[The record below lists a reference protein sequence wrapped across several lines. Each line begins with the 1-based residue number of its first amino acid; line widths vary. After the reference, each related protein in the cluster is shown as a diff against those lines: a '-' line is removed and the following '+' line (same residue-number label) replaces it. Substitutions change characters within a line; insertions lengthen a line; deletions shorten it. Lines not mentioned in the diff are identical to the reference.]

1 MPCFYTNEGWSEA
14 KLPTPGVVTRA
25 EVVGGAMPA
34 VGTSLT
40 ASTSQIVDLLC
51 DEALDGTPLLIEA
64 TPSSQSALHID
75 VCDTLRYDARAGR
88 LQLTL
93 THDTHQS
100 VPACHSGPHVE
111 AKRLQHTKRGHG
123 AQFHATYSH
132 SLKVEWRTAPRQTR
146 NKVAFIVAT
155 AFAEANVSAV
165 VAASDNAVHA
175 HLQLVYKFT
184 DTTPAPF
191 TTTLTSAP
199 PASIADVD
207 PLDAYE
213 SLTLLLLDPPQLHT
227 PAADYIST
235 FRCALALTRAPH
247 PKHTVLG
254 TIHPDIV
261 TSLAQTSWRVFSI
274 HTANLHILLYRE
286 NDRLH
291 KWTCTV

>member
-100 VPACHSGPHVE
+100 VPACHSGPHLE
-111 AKRLQHTKRGHG
+111 AKRLQHTKHGHG

-132 SLKVEWRTAPRQTR
+132 SLKVEWRTAPRHTR

-165 VAASDNAVHA
+165 VAASDNAHA

-286 NDRLH
+286 GDRLH
-291 KWTCTV
+291 KWACTN